1 VVVIL
6 LDVLRRA
13 LLVSGAVAVMMIVI
27 EYVNVQTRGALMTAI
42 GASRFRHY
50 LIAVLLG
57 AVPGCFGAYA
67 VVALHTDRR
76 VSLGAVTAAM
86 IATAGDEMFVML
98 ALYPGTALLLT
109 LCLAV
114 LGLVAGWA
122 TDRVMHEVHEP
133 EDGGFSIH
141 AEEDC
146 NCLPGRSTI
155 EQWRRPRG
163 HRIALALLLVAMG
176 TAVATGTFGPREWEA
191 ERIALLAL
199 FATGLFIVAT
209 VPDHFLDEHLWNHV
223 ALEHVP
229 RIFAWTLGAFAAVA
243 LLTHLV
249 DLEAFVSRQPYP
261 TLVIASAL
269 GVIPES
275 GPHLV
280 FVTLFDRG
288 AVPFSVL
295 LANSAV
301 QDGHGMLPLLAHSRI
316 DFLKVKAVNL
326 IFGLAAGALLMA
338 LGG

>member
-1 VVVIL
+1 MIV

-13 LLVSGAVAVMMIVI
+13 ILVSASVAVMMLVI

-42 GASRFRHY
+42 GTSRTRHY
-50 LIAVLLG
+50 LIAVILG

-86 IATAGDEMFVML
+86 VATAGDEMFVML
-98 ALYPGTALLLT
+98 ALFPATALLLT
-109 LCLAV
+109 LCLAA
-114 LGLVAGWA
+114 LGFAAGWA
-122 TDRVMHEVHEP
+122 TDLVMGGVHDP
-133 EDGGFSIH
+133 EDGGFAVH

-146 NCLPGRSTI
+146 DCFPGRAI
-155 EQWRRPRG
+155 VDHWKRPRQ
-163 HRIALALLLVAMG
+163 HRIALLTLLVAMAA
-176 TAVATGTFGPREWEA
+176 AVATGTFGPGQWEA
-191 ERIALLAL
+191 ERVALLAL
-199 FATGLFIVAT
+199 FATGIFIVAT

-249 DLEAFVSRQPYP
+249 NLQTFVASQPYP
-261 TLVIASAL
+261 ALALASAF

-288 AVPFSVL
+288 ALPFSVL
-295 LANSAV
+295 LANSIV
-301 QDGHGMLPLLAHSRI
+301 QDGHGMLPLLAHSRT

-326 IFGLAAGALLMA
+326 IFGLAAGAVLMA

>member
-1 VVVIL
+1 MIVL
-6 LDVLRRA
+6 NVLRQA
-13 LLVSGAVAVMMIVI
+13 VLVSASVAVMMLVI
-27 EYVNVQTRGALMTAI
+27 EYANVQTRGALMTAI
-42 GASRFRHY
+42 GTSRWRHY

-86 IATAGDEMFVML
+86 VATAGDEMFVML
-98 ALYPGTALLLT
+98 ALYPATAMLLT
-109 LCLAV
+109 LCLAA
-114 LGLVAGWA
+114 LGLAAGWA
-122 TDRVMHEVHEP
+122 TDRAMGSVHEP
-133 EDGGFSIH
+133 EDGGFSVH
-141 AEEDC
+141 PDDDC
-146 NCLPGRSTI
+146 DCFQERSI
-155 EQWRRPRG
+155 IDQWRRPRE
-163 HRIALALLLVAMG
+163 HRIALVALLVAMAV
-176 TAVATGTFGPREWEA
+176 AVATGAFGPQEWEA

-199 FATGLFIVAT
+199 FVAGLFIVAT

-229 RIFAWTLGAFAAVA
+229 RIFVWTLGAFAAVA
-243 LLTHLV
+243 LLTHLI
-249 DLEAFVSRQPYP
+249 DLEAFVASQPYP
-261 TLVIASAL
+261 TLALASAL

-301 QDGHGMLPLLAHSRI
+301 QDGHGMLPLLAHSRV